1 MDDSADKRQDAD
13 RRRRP
18 RGGRR
23 TVDAHGF
30 TPLVMVVDGH
40 SSRRDV
46 SEAILAKLRF
56 AVVPVESV
64 ERAASIIRALRPEII
79 VASVEDARKLRSLTS
94 SDDRI
99 PIVAVAEEARVTEAL
114 IDQVRQALREPS
126 QV

>member
-1 MDDSADKRQDAD
+1 MDDSTDKRQEAD

-23 TVDAHGF
+23 PTDARGF

-64 ERAASIIRALRPEII
+64 DSAAPIIRALRPEII
-79 VASVEDARKLRSLTS
+79 VASVEDAGKLRALTS

-99 PIVAVAEEARVTEAL
+99 PIVAVAEEARVTKAL

-126 QV
+126 